1 MAKSFF
7 KTLVVVENLVKSDEP
22 KLMKDGVMT
31 FYSDDAKSLVTA
43 ISNWL
48 LDCNF
53 TKSKTSIFICQNYQ
67 KDCEGLTNLWN
78 RTAKKKKSSKTFNCQ
93 IATLSSH
100 LYKMLGTDCFDAI
113 IADDKEKMKEI
124 QLRLNLFKEDIT
136 FTDYPIEMFQ
146 YYVSDNYSGKEYT
159 LDECD
164 KEIKMLKTLRRTA
177 LSQYM
182 EQADS
187 DKLSYLRNLLNTP
200 LLNQHTKKV
209 NEKKLALIQRLDT
222 INGTSYA
229 DIVVNYLNGKTV
241 PKEKSFAEQVK
252 AKFGM
257 SEEELKQNLVKPSDE
272 EIFERKL
279 KEKFGLT
286 IEQLSDT
293 LADKEIKANES
304 VVESSFTEQLQN
316 NYHITVEEL
325 SKMLESRNR
334 EKKVLEQYNFMS
346 IVDYILAIGRYNKEE
361 HKGDNLNDDKMEFAN
376 EIKVFD
382 KGFLQEVME
391 QYTSNAVIEGLHELR
406 KEKKENSK

>member
-22 KLMKDGVMT
+22 KLMKDGAMT
-31 FYSDDAKSLVTA
+31 FYSEDAKALVTA

-78 RTAKKKKSSKTFNCQ
+78 RTATKKKSPKTFNCQ

-159 LDECD
+159 LEECD

-177 LSQYM
+177 LSEYM

-222 INGTSYA
+222 VNGLSYA
-229 DIVVNYLNGKTV
+229 DIVVNYLNGKTI
-241 PKEKSFAEQVK
+241 PKEKTFAEQLK

-257 SEEELKQNLVKPSDE
+257 SEEDLKQYLAKQTKEVDE
-272 EIFERKL
+272 EEVFERKL

-286 IEQLSDT
+286 VEQLNGT
-293 LADKEIKANES
+293 LTDRKKEEDVPTVIINFA
-304 VVESSFTEQLQN
+304 EQLQTD
-316 NYHITVEEL
+316 YHITVEEL
-325 SKMLESRNR
+325 SKLIESSNR

-346 IVDYILAIGRYNKEE
+346 IIDYILAIGRYKNENHDE
-361 HKGDNLNDDKMEFAN
+361 DNLNDDKMEFAN

-391 QYTSNAVIEGLHELR
+391 QYTSKAVIEGLHELR
-406 KEKKENSK
+406 KKQK